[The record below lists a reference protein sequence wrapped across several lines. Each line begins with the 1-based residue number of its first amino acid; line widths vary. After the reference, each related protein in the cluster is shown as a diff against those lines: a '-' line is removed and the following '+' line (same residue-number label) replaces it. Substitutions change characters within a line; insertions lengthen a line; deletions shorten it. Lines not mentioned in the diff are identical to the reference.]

1 MRSWRSTA
9 AADAPR
15 SSGNPSATSI
25 SSVATSRP
33 SPVAA
38 ANSRLAARA
47 RQSAAPRSLSAR
59 STAPSE

>member
-1 MRSWRSTA
+1 MRSWRRTA

-15 SSGNPSATSI
+15 SSGSPSATSI
-25 SSVATSRP
+25 SSVGTSRP
-33 SPVAA
+33 AAVASA
-38 ANSRLAARA
+38 KSRLAASA